1 MLTVFLGL
9 SGALAYGAAD
19 FLGGVAARRISPVVV
34 TLGVAV
40 VGLVFI
46 LVGSLFVQGEWSP
59 EALFWGGLSGIT
71 GAAAIG
77 LLYACLARGPMSIL
91 SPTTAFL
98 SALLPVSWGLG
109 TGGATSTWLYP
120 ALGLALVAVILVGIV
135 PDQRAIRPTL
145 TSLAMAVASGLLI
158 GMFYVLIDQTPV
170 ESGLTPLVANRLSQT
185 VILIIAIGAMVMWRR
200 RRHQP
205 TMPPLWG
212 GKGDLRDVMPI
223 VVGSGLLDAMANVA
237 VIIGLRV
244 GDLAVVSV
252 LTALYPAGTIL
263 LAAAVLRERV
273 TKVQLTGLGLALVAS
288 AMLAS

>member
-9 SGALAYGAAD
+9 AGALAYGAAD

-46 LVGSLFVQGEWSP
+46 LAGSLFVEGQWSA

-120 ALGLALVAVILVGIV
+120 ALGLAMVAVILVGIV

-170 ESGLTPLVANRLSQT
+170 DSGLTPLVANRLSQT
-185 VILIIAIGAMVMWRR
+185 VILILAIGAMVVWRR
-200 RRHQP
+200 RQP
-205 TMPPLWG
+205 PKLPLFG
-212 GKGDLRDVMPI
+212 GKGDIRAVVPI

>member
-19 FLGGVAARRISPVVV
+19 FLGGVAAKKISPVVV
-34 TLGVAV
+34 TAGVAV
-40 VGLVFI
+40 VGLAFI
-46 LVGSLFVQGEWSP
+46 LAGSLFVEGEWSA

-120 ALGLALVAVILVGIV
+120 ALGLAMVAVILVGIV

-145 TSLAMAVASGLLI
+145 TSLAMAIASGLLI

-170 ESGLTPLVANRLSQT
+170 ESGLTPLVANRLSQA
-185 VILIIAIGAMVMWRR
+185 VILILVIGAMVLWRG
-200 RRHQP
+200 RHP
-205 TMPPLWG
+205 SKPSLFG
-212 GKGDLRDVMPI
+212 AKGDVRAVMPI

-263 LAAAVLRERV
+263 LAAVVLRERV
-273 TKVQLTGLGLALVAS
+273 TKIQLTGLGLALVAS

>member
-9 SGALAYGAAD
+9 AGALAYGAAD
-19 FLGGVAARRISPVVV
+19 FFGGVAARKISAVIV
-34 TLGVAV
+34 TAGVAL

-46 LVGSLFVQGEWSP
+46 FAGSLLVDGVWSA
-59 EALFWGGLSGIT
+59 ESLFWGGLSGVT

-98 SALLPVSWGLG
+98 SALLPVTWGLS
-109 TGGATSTWLYP
+109 TGGATSSWLYP

-135 PDQRAIRPTL
+135 PDQRAIRPKL

-158 GMFYVLIDQTPV
+158 GTFYVLIDQTPAD
-170 ESGLTPLVANRLSQT
+170 SGLTPLVANRLSQT
-185 VILIIAIGAMVMWRR
+185 VILIVVIVGLVLWKRR
-200 RRHQP
+200 RPQSPSLFGHR
-205 TMPPLWG
+205 
-212 GKGDLRDVMPI
+212 GDLRGVIPI
-223 VVGSGLLDAMANVA
+223 MVGAGLLDAVANVA
-237 VIIGLRV
+237 VITGLRV

-273 TKVQLTGLGLALVAS
+273 TKIQLTGLGLALVAS

>member
-9 SGALAYGAAD
+9 AGALAYGAAD
-19 FLGGVAARRISPVVV
+19 FFGGVAARKISAVVV
-34 TLGVAV
+34 TAGVAL

-46 LVGSLFVQGEWSP
+46 FAGSLLVDGVWSA
-59 EALFWGGLSGIT
+59 EALFWGGLSGVT

-77 LLYACLARGPMSIL
+77 LLYACLARGPMSVL

-98 SALLPVSWGLG
+98 SALLPVTWGLS
-109 TGGATSTWLYP
+109 TGGATSAWLYP

-135 PDQRAIRPTL
+135 PDQRAIRPKL

-158 GMFYVLIDQTPV
+158 GTFYVLIDQTPAD
-170 ESGLTPLVANRLSQT
+170 SGLTPLVANRLSQT
-185 VILIIAIGAMVMWRR
+185 VILIVVIVGLVLWRR
-200 RRHQP
+200 REP
-205 TMPPLWG
+205 TRPSLFG
-212 GKGDLRDVMPI
+212 GRGDLRGVIPI
-223 VVGSGLLDAMANVA
+223 MVGAGLLDAIANVA

-273 TKVQLTGLGLALVAS
+273 TKIQLTGLGLALVAS

>member
-9 SGALAYGAAD
+9 AGALAYGAAD
-19 FLGGVAARRISPVVV
+19 FLGGVAARKISAIVV
-34 TLGVAV
+34 TAGVAL

-46 LVGSLFVQGEWSP
+46 FAGSLLVDGQWST
-59 EALFWGGLSGIT
+59 EAWFWGGLSGIT

-98 SALLPVSWGLG
+98 SALLPVTWGLS
-109 TGGATSTWLYP
+109 TGGAASFWLYP

-145 TSLAMAVASGLLI
+145 TSLAMAVTSGLLI
-158 GMFYVLIDQTPV
+158 GMFYVFINQTPAD
-170 ESGLTPLVANRLSQT
+170 SGLTPLVANRLSQT
-185 VILIIAIGAMVMWRR
+185 VILIVVIVGLVLWKNRR
-200 RRHQP
+200 PQAP
-205 TMPPLWG
+205 SLFG
-212 GKGDLRDVMPI
+212 QNGDLRAALPI
-223 VVGSGLLDAMANVA
+223 VLGAGLLDATANVA

-273 TKVQLTGLGLALVAS
+273 TKIQLTGLGLALVAS

>member
-9 SGALAYGAAD
+9 AGALAYGAAD
-19 FLGGVAARRISPVVV
+19 FFGGVAARKISAIVV
-34 TLGVAV
+34 TAGVAL
-40 VGLVFI
+40 VGLVVIFA
-46 LVGSLFVQGEWSP
+46 GSLLVDGVWSA
-59 EALFWGGLSGIT
+59 ESLLWGGLSGIT

-109 TGGATSTWLYP
+109 TGGVASAWLYP
-120 ALGLALVAVILVGIV
+120 ALGLALIAVILVGIV

-158 GMFYVLIDQTPV
+158 GVFYVFIDQTPAD
-170 ESGLTPLVANRLSQT
+170 SGLTPLVANRLSQS
-185 VILIIAIGAMVMWRR
+185 VILIAVIVGLVLWRR
-200 RRHQP
+200 REPARP
-205 TMPPLWG
+205 SLFG
-212 GKGDLRDVMPI
+212 DRGDLRGVVPI
-223 VVGSGLLDAMANVA
+223 MVGAGLLDALANVA
-237 VIIGLRV
+237 VITGLRV

-273 TKVQLTGLGLALVAS
+273 TKIQLTGLGLALVAS

>member
-46 LVGSLFVQGEWSP
+46 LAGSLFVRGEWSA

-109 TGGATSTWLYP
+109 AGGATSAWLYP

-185 VILIIAIGAMVMWRR
+185 IILIIAIGAMMMWRR
-200 RRHQP
+200 RQP
-205 TMPPLWG
+205 ARPSLFG
-212 GKGDLRDVMPI
+212 GTGDVRAVIPI
-223 VVGSGLLDAMANVA
+223 VVGSGLLDAAANVA

>member
-1 MLTVFLGL
+1 MLTALLGL
-9 SGALAYGAAD
+9 GAALSYGAAD
-19 FLGGVAARRISPVVV
+19 FLGGVAARRISPLVV
-34 TLGVAV
+34 TAGVAV

-46 LVGSLFVQGEWSP
+46 LAGTLIVDGVWSE
-59 EALFWGGLSGIT
+59 EAWFWGLLSGVT

-109 TGGATSTWLYP
+109 TGGATSPWLYP
-120 ALGLALVAVILVGIV
+120 ALGLAMIAVILVGIV
-135 PDQRAIRPTL
+135 PDHRAIRPTL

-158 GMFYVLIDQTPV
+158 GMFFILIDQTPV
-170 ESGLTPLVANRLSQT
+170 DSGLTPLVANRLSQT
-185 VILIIAIGAMVMWRR
+185 IILLLVIGFLVLRR
-200 RRHQP
+200 RKLGSATSLFGQP
-205 TMPPLWG
+205 
-212 GKGDLRDVMPI
+212 GDVRAVLPA
-223 VVGSGLLDAMANVA
+223 VVGAGLLDATANVA

-263 LAAAVLRERV
+263 LAAILLKERV
-273 TKVQLTGLGLALVAS
+273 STVQLTGLGLALVAS

>member
-19 FLGGVAARRISPVVV
+19 FLGGVAARKISPVVV

-46 LVGSLFVQGEWSP
+46 LVGSLFVEGRWSP
-59 EALFWGGLSGIT
+59 EALLWGGLSGIT

-158 GMFYVLIDQTPV
+158 GLFYILIDQTPI

-185 VILIIAIGAMVMWRR
+185 VILILAIGAMVVWRR
-200 RRHQP
+200 RQP
-205 TMPPLWG
+205 AKPSLVG
-212 GKGDLRDVMPI
+212 RKGDVRAVIPI
-223 VVGSGLLDAMANVA
+223 VVGSGLLDAAANVA

-273 TKVQLTGLGLALVAS
+273 TRVQLTGLGLALVAS

>member
-9 SGALAYGAAD
+9 AGALAYGAAD
-19 FLGGVAARRISPVVV
+19 FFGGVAARKISAVVV
-34 TLGVAV
+34 TAGVAL
-40 VGLVFI
+40 VGLVLIFA
-46 LVGSLFVQGEWSP
+46 GSLLVDGVWSA
-59 EALFWGGLSGIT
+59 EALFWGGLSGVT

-77 LLYACLARGPMSIL
+77 LLYACLARGPMSVL

-98 SALLPVSWGLG
+98 SALLPVTWGLS
-109 TGGATSTWLYP
+109 TGGATSAWLYP

-135 PDQRAIRPTL
+135 PDQRAIRPKL

-158 GMFYVLIDQTPV
+158 GTFYVLIDQTPAD
-170 ESGLTPLVANRLSQT
+170 SGLTPLVANRLSQT
-185 VILIIAIGAMVMWRR
+185 VILIVVIVGLVLWRR
-200 RRHQP
+200 REP
-205 TMPPLWG
+205 TRPSLFG
-212 GKGDLRDVMPI
+212 GRGDLRGVIPI
-223 VVGSGLLDAMANVA
+223 MVGAGLLDAIANVA

-273 TKVQLTGLGLALVAS
+273 TKIQLTGLSLALVAS

>member
-9 SGALAYGAAD
+9 AGALAYGAAD
-19 FLGGVAARRISPVVV
+19 FFGGVAAKKISPVVV
-34 TLGVAV
+34 TACVAV

-46 LVGSLFVQGEWSP
+46 LAGTFVVDGVWSV
-59 EALFWGGLSGIT
+59 EAWFWGALSGVT
-71 GAAAIG
+71 GAVAIG

-109 TGGATSTWLYP
+109 TGGATSPWLYP
-120 ALGLALVAVILVGIV
+120 ALGMALVAVILVGIV

-158 GMFYVLIDQTPV
+158 GLFYVFIDQTPLD
-170 ESGLTPLVANRLSQT
+170 SGLTPLVANRLSQT
-185 VILIIAIGAMVMWRR
+185 VILLLAIGLLAVWKRR
-200 RRHQP
+200 KPTAQP
-205 TMPPLWG
+205 LLG
-212 GKGDLRDVMPI
+212 ARGDLRAVLPI
-223 VVGSGLLDAMANVA
+223 VVASGLLDALANVA

-273 TKVQLTGLGLALVAS
+273 TKIQLTGLGLALVAS